1 MKIHSAGTT
10 ISSEVRCKGCGT
22 MLARLD
28 ETGLVIL
35 RGDLQATIDGTFRA
49 TLVCYQRRCRTLN
62 IISLS
67 TNERKIGG
75 RMTM

>member
-1 MKIHSAGTT
+1 MKTHSAGTT
-10 ISSEVRCKGCGT
+10 ISSEVRCKRCNT

-49 TLVCYQRRCRTLN
+49 TLVCYRPRCRTLN
-62 IISLS
+62 IINLS
-67 TNERKIGG
+67 TERTGIKGG
-75 RMTM
+75 ATV